1 MSAFIDALNARPRTT
16 LAHTPTPLERMS
28 NLCTRL
34 GVEVHVKRDDCTG
47 LAMGGN
53 KARQLEYY
61 LGAAQQQRADTL
73 LITGAVQ
80 SNYVRIAAAAAR
92 RCGMQIEV
100 QLEQRVSGMDAV
112 YHHSGNVLLDRL
124 LGATLHYYPVGED
137 EAGADANLDSIAE
150 GLRERGASPYVIHLG
165 ASHPPLGALGYA
177 RAAVEL
183 VEQLQTTP
191 VRFEHIVVPSG
202 SSHTHSGL
210 LLGLRAMQ
218 CEIPVTGICVRRD
231 AAQQQL
237 RVVECTAAIARLL
250 GIPNPVREDDVRVYD
265 GVLAPGYGRFGVEV
279 REAIELAAQC
289 EGLLL
294 DPVYSGKAFAGL
306 LALVRA
312 DPPAS
317 GPLLFLHTGG
327 TPALFAYQNA
337 LTG

>member
-1 MSAFIDALNARPRTT
+1 MSAFLNALNARPRTT
-16 LAHTPTPLERMS
+16 LAHTPTPLERLA
-28 NLCTRL
+28 NLSARL
-34 GVEVHVKRDDCTG
+34 GVEVQVKRDDCTG

-61 LGAAQQQRADTL
+61 LGDAQQQGADTL

-80 SNYVRIAAAAAR
+80 SNYVRMAAAAAR
-92 RCGMQIEV
+92 RCAMQIEV
-100 QLEQRVSGMDAV
+100 QLEQRVSDMDAV

-124 LGATLHYYPVGED
+124 LGATLHYYPEGED
-137 EAGADANLDSIAE
+137 EAGADANLERIAA

-165 ASHPPLGALGYA
+165 AAHPPLGALGYA
-177 RAAVEL
+177 RAAIEL
-183 VEQLQTTP
+183 VEQLQSHP
-191 VRFEHIVVPSG
+191 VHFEHIVLPSG
-202 SSHTHSGL
+202 SSYTHSGL
-210 LLGLRAMQ
+210 LFGLRAMQ

-231 AAQQQL
+231 AARQQL
-237 RVVECTAAIARLL
+237 RVTECLGAIARLL
-250 GIPNPVREDDVRVYD
+250 DIPNPVRDEDVRVYD
-265 GVLAPGYGRFGVEV
+265 GVLAPGYGRFGAEV
-279 REAIELAAQC
+279 REAMELAAQC

-294 DPVYSGKAFAGL
+294 DPVYTGKAFAGL

-312 DPPAS
+312 DPPAI